1 MDEILLENIKIV
13 GKIDLDAMNQRTR
26 PKKKSRRKLE
36 KERKERIHKQKA
48 VDTTEMRPA
57 EKPLEDSIF

>member
-1 MDEILLENIKIV
+1 MMSTLEKIDDLKII

-36 KERKERIHKQKA
+36 KERKERIQKQKMA
-48 VDTTEMRPA
+48 VVTEDQ
-57 EKPLEDSIF
+57 K